1 MDLFTVVVRSIVRD
15 AKSGVTFTAKD
26 DATRTFRRFDTETL
40 AAPVEV
46 EVMVDHNAIIALAHR
61 AAARRSGT
69 SNEGGLKARVKV
81 MPTFT
86 ITPVE
91 ANEEGWTAERF
102 DGTRPKKARKVV
114 AT

>member
-61 AAARRSGT
+61 AAANRNGT
-69 SNEGGLKARVKV
+69 ATLGGMRARVTV
-81 MPTFT
+81 PATFT
-86 ITPVE
+86 TTPAE

-102 DGTRPKKARKVV
+102 GDPKPKKAV
-114 AT
+114 TT